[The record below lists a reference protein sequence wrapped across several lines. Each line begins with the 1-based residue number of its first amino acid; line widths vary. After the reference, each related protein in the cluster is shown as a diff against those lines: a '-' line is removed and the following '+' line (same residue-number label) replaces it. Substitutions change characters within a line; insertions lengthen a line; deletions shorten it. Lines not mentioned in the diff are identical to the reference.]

1 MSLFIWSVSSDYC
14 LFFQSVVIHT
24 LVTVFW
30 FCCWQVFVVSYVLS
44 QSWSFSLY
52 SLLCAPCGLQGCKNR
67 PAPFRGRI
75 SYKVTKPG
83 LTCLSYLSML
93 YIVLLFIRAPFYLL
107 VIFVAMCSGFWL
119 FWLSCQY
126 LRSDWLERL
135 LSGSL
140 TLARGSSPKTP
151 GRRVLYDFLALL
163 YCFIV
168 LLCVCVVLQPYVIYF
183 LLLWHNVAYLC
194 WKCR

>member
-1 MSLFIWSVSSDYC
+1 VASFCEFIYLVSFQWLLSFLSVCCCTYFCHSFLILLLTGICCFLCLISELF
-14 LFFQSVVIHT
+14 T
-24 LVTVFW
+24 
-30 FCCWQVFVVSYVLS
+30 
-44 QSWSFSLY
+44 WSFSLY
-52 SLLCAPCGLQGCKNR
+52 SLLCALCGLQGCKNR

-107 VIFVAMCSGFWL
+107 LIFVAMCSGFWL

-126 LRSDWLERL
+126 LPSDWLERL

-140 TLARGSSPKTP
+140 TLARGSSQKPQAEECY
-151 GRRVLYDFLALL
+151 VILLL
-163 YCFIV
+163 YYIV
-168 LLCVCVVLQPYVIYF
+168 S
-183 LLLWHNVAYLC
+183 
-194 WKCR
+194 

>member
-1 MSLFIWSVSSDYC
+1 LSFLSVCCCTYFSHSFLILLLTGICCFLCLISELF
-14 LFFQSVVIHT
+14 T
-24 LVTVFW
+24 
-30 FCCWQVFVVSYVLS
+30 
-44 QSWSFSLY
+44 WSFSLY

-107 VIFVAMCSGFWL
+107 LIFVAMCSGFWL

-126 LRSDWLERL
+126 LPSDWLERL

-140 TLARGSSPKTP
+140 TLARGSSQKPQAEEC
-151 GRRVLYDFLALL
+151 YMIFLL
-163 YCFIV
+163 YYIV
-168 LLCVCVVLQPYVIYF
+168 SI
-183 LLLWHNVAYLC
+183 
-194 WKCR
+194 